1 MSLFASLV
9 MNSVCRSNHHRL
21 AVEALHL
28 LQGDKAALWRNLFLH
43 HHADYLE
50 GAKAPDEVFKDFK
63 NHVLHVRENDWGG
76 APAAAR
82 EWYRRTVRA
91 LGNKDWSQAAYCA
104 GVMSHYVVDPVQP
117 FHTGQ
122 TEEEGVIHRAVEW
135 SFSKS
140 YFELKRIL
148 EADLGGFP
156 DVTVPQSADWLE
168 QMVRNGAK
176 AANPHYETI
185 INHYNFAVGVKKPEA
200 ALDQELKDAIAKL
213 IGHAASMLARILERA
228 FAEAKVAP
236 PKVSLTL
243 DTLFAVMS
251 VPIRA
256 VLAKIADLGE
266 RATVAKMFEEF
277 RKTGKVRA
285 TLSEDDKVVRALHAE
300 EVLKRPLSSLD
311 AQWPRETGTA
321 HGTGAAERTTK
332 KAKAKRAEKPKPAPA
347 KAAPAKPAPA
357 KAEAPKPAPAQA
369 PAPAAKS
376 KGLFASAMSAAKAM
390 APGAKAAR
398 IRLTE
403 DSPVEEAP
411 SIGPKTASRLTAI
424 GIHTVKD
431 LLSVSPDGAA
441 AQIKFRHINANLIR
455 DWQAQAELA
464 CTVPGL
470 SSLAVQLIVA
480 SGVRDASDLA
490 GIETDALFNMVEE
503 FCETPDGVRT
513 LRDAPVPTRDQIEK
527 WIASARG
534 VMQKKAA

>member
-1 MSLFASLV
+1 

-28 LQGDKAALWRNLFLH
+28 LQGDKADLWRNLFLH
-43 HHADYLE
+43 HHAAYLE

-63 NHVLHVRENDWGG
+63 NHVLHVRDNDWGG

-91 LGNKDWSQAAYCA
+91 LGNKDWSHAAYCA

-168 QMVRNGAK
+168 QMVRTGAK
-176 AANPHYETI
+176 TSNPHYETI
-185 INHYNFAVGVKKPEA
+185 INHYDFAVGVKKPQA

-213 IGHAASMLARILERA
+213 IGHAAAMLARILERA

-236 PKVSLTL
+236 PKVSLAL
-243 DTLFAVMS
+243 DTLLAVLGIPM
-251 VPIRA
+251 RA
-256 VLAKIADLGE
+256 VLAKIADVGE
-266 RATVAKMFEEF
+266 RAIVAKMYDEF

-321 HGTGAAERTTK
+321 HGTGAAARTTR
-332 KAKAKRAEKPKPAPA
+332 KAKAKRAEKPKA
-347 KAAPAKPAPA
+347 APA
-357 KAEAPKPAPAQA
+357 KAEAAKPTPAPASKA
-369 PAPAAKS
+369 

-390 APGAKAAR
+390 APGAKADR
-398 IRLTE
+398 FRLTE
-403 DSPVEEAP
+403 ASPVEEAP

-441 AQIKFRHINANLIR
+441 AQIKFRHISANLIR

-470 SSLAVQLIVA
+470 SSLAAQLIVA
-480 SGVRDASDLA
+480 AGVRDADDLA
-490 GIETDALFNMVEE
+490 GIETDALVNMVEE
-503 FCETPDGVRT
+503 YCETPDGVRT
-513 LRDAPVPTRDQIEK
+513 LREAPAPSREQIEK

-534 VMQKKAA
+534 VVQKRAA